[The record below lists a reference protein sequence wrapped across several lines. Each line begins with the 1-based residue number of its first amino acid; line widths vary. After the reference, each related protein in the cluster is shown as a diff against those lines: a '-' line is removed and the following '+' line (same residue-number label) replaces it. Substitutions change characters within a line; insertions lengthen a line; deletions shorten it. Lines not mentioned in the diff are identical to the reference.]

1 MTVDCFGFGVGWFG
15 VAGSGSFQLH
25 QILPQYVSCSSFGE
39 AGFEALDSAASIWQ
53 LLSGGISYTI
63 LMLEPTSITN
73 TAECS
78 AAKPDVEKAA
88 GLFAALSNRHGNLPI

>member
-1 MTVDCFGFGVGWFG
+1 MIVLGSVLVEL
-15 VAGSGSFQLH
+15 VAWGQLASGCIRFCHGQFLAAG
-25 QILPQYVSCSSFGE
+25 FGE
-39 AGFEALDSAASIWQ
+39 AGFEVLDSAASIWQ

-78 AAKPDVEKAA
+78 AAKPGVEKAA
-88 GLFAALSNRHGNLPI
+88 GLFAALSNTHGNLPI